1 MAGRIAQLVD
11 TIGDALAQLRDEFAD
26 PSLLSLHDVA
36 AEMEKL
42 EEHLNAKALI
52 DASFAYL
59 CDRDNAGR
67 LVGAVHPNAYLTTRL
82 GLSAGEAYDRLAR
95 GRDLFAPPVTPEPA
109 DTGGDDDGS
118 GGSGFELEFGTDNAE
133 TEQARREAEEQ
144 ARRSQEEARTKA
156 AGVSAEKQN
165 IIRRELDK
173 LLAPAHG
180 ERTRIHAQAMDEAAT
195 RDVKDLRMH
204 VRRNVDAAN
213 RKHAPR
219 NNPNAGFANRAV
231 HIGHRKADGTHEI
244 TITATAGDT
253 ALFKAHLDK
262 GLAPHTNTGDAQRGT
277 DGAGETSGVT
287 DYRTPPQRHYDQFT
301 TILKAFE
308 SGQQKLSGGAASVVI
323 AMTMDDLADTDGYA
337 AGGGLFATNTG
348 IDIDVIDM
356 ARLGLGTLDTADSD
370 QANFILQLD
379 SVTAVPLSMG
389 KTRTASIGQRI
400 AMLAVQGV
408 CSWTGCTKPLT
419 ECEAHHIFAWIL
431 GGLTTMDNLTGLC
444 RQHHRCNNDN
454 RDGTWGKGHMDYDP
468 DTGQAGLVTPGA
480 THMQFNTTDPAHHCA
495 ANRIRRR
502 TTTTNTGTGTGTSG
516 PTTPTPKTRPDPP
529 LFPPNN
535 TPTRTRKQPRPRAH
549 THARE

>member
-42 EEHLNAKALI
+42 EAHLNAKALI

-59 CDRDNAGR
+59 CDRDKAGR
-67 LVGAVHPNAYLTTRL
+67 LVGANHPNAYLTTRL
-82 GLSAGEAYDRLAR
+82 GLSPGEAYDRLAR
-95 GRDLFAPPVTPEPA
+95 GRDLFAPPVAPDPEPA
-109 DTGGDDDGS
+109 DTGGDDDG
-118 GGSGFELEFGTDNAE
+118 GFLLELGTDNAQ
-133 TEQARREAEEQ
+133 TEHARREAEEQ

-173 LLAPAHG
+173 LLAPARG
-180 ERTRIHAQAMDEAAT
+180 DRTRIHVLAMDEAAT
-195 RDVKDLRMH
+195 RDVKDLRMF

-253 ALFKAHLDK
+253 ALLKAHLDK
-262 GLAPHTNTGDAQRGT
+262 GLAPNTNTGDAQRGT
-277 DGAGETSGVT
+277 DGADGEK
-287 DYRTPPQRHYDQFT
+287 DYRTPRQRHYDQFT

-308 SGQQKLSGGAASVVI
+308 AGQQKLTGGAASVVI
-323 AMTMDDLADTDGYA
+323 AMTMDDLADADGYA
-337 AGGGLFATNTG
+337 AGGGVFATNTG
-348 IDIDVIDM
+348 IDIDAIDM
-356 ARLGLGTLDTADSD
+356 VRLGLGTLDTRGTNDSG

-379 SVTAVPLSMG
+379 SITAVPLSMG

-431 GGLTTMDNLTGLC
+431 GGQTTMDNLTGLC
-444 RQHHRCNNDN
+444 REHHRCNNDN

-495 ANRIRRR
+495 ANRIRRKN
-502 TTTTNTGTGTGTSG
+502 TTTTTGTGTSG
-516 PTTPTPKTRPDPP
+516 PTTARQKTGPDPP
-529 LFPPNN
+529 LFPPN
-535 TPTRTRKQPRPRAH
+535 TKPTRTRQRPSPRTRERTP
-549 THARE
+549 ARE